1 MSCVACAIRDL
12 DDHLTHLECIDTDEL
27 VLLQLHLTK
36 DCLLMYCEQLRDLGI
51 DSYPR
56 KYCECIMWGSNQTRP
71 WLDDI
76 VIVRFGQDA
85 IQHCSRTGAQLLE
98 NIVRKRILRDNKELA
113 DSMKRYEDTEERLRI
128 ALSRLRHDENL
139 VSFETLTRGYR
150 LEFGGMTGDA
160 MERLGYSDW
169 FQMRRWC

>member
-98 NIVRKRILRDNKELA
+98 NIVRKLILRDNKELA

-139 VSFETLTRGYR
+139 VSSETLTRGYR

-160 MERLGYSDW
+160 MERLGYSD
-169 FQMRRWC
+169 